1 MVTDYDV
8 NIRFKPV
15 LDLVVTLQM
24 VMQQN
29 VISNWNNQFL
39 ACGLTLIMFIG
50 LIDVL
55 EDLLVSMHHGT
66 KLLVQPDSLR
76 LKTV

>member
-1 MVTDYDV
+1 MVTDYDI
-8 NIRFKPV
+8 NIRFEPV

-39 ACGLTLIMFIG
+39 ICSLAFITLIG
-50 LIDVL
+50 LID
-55 EDLLVSMHHGT
+55 EFEGLLVSMHHGT
-66 KLLVQPDSLR
+66 KLLV
-76 LKTV
+76 